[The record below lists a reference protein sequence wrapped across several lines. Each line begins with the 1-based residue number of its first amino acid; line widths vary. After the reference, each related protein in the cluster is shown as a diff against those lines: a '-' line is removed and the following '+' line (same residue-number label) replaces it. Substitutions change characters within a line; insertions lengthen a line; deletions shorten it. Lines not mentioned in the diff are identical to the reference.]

1 MSHLLHRPI
10 VANAS
15 LRSVQLRRRA
25 RFSGY
30 FGIGIDDVSQH
41 DRLRRFLKREW
52 VAWAPVRNFTLFTVG
67 SAAIA
72 GTIFALFAW
81 SGVGLQ

>member
-15 LRSVQLRRRA
+15 LRSVRRRHLA
-25 RFSGY
+25 TLQGY
-30 FGIGIDDVSQH
+30 FGIGIDEVSQH
-41 DRLRRFLKREW
+41 DRLRRFLKRQW
-52 VAWAPVRNFTLFTVG
+52 TSWARLTLLLTVG

-72 GTIFALFAW
+72 GTILVVFAW
-81 SGVGLQ
+81 NGVGL